1 MTATDPGTI
10 PRERRERIVVAAA
23 FVALAALL
31 VALALAW
38 RIPMM
43 LWDHLD
49 LVPIYERYLR
59 GTLGAADFFRIHG
72 GHLHAGAYAVLL
84 PTTALSHGRTW
95 LDVLASALFL
105 LGYAAVVVA
114 MASRLRRARAIGV
127 PTMLL
132 FVLLALTPG
141 HLANLQWG
149 WQVAVFVCLAGAA
162 SAIALLSAA
171 AFTPLRACAALACAA
186 VAFASF
192 AIGFAAFPVGAVLI
206 ASRKDLA
213 VRARWAWAGL
223 WIAVALAA
231 GLALQRDGAT
241 TRDVATIALY
251 ALDFLGAG
259 IARYATDLAPWLGAL
274 GLAGGVVAAWTLR
287 ERGAALPW
295 IGLFLFGAASA
306 LLTAYGRAGDYGAEQ
321 AFVTRYVSFSSV
333 FWIGAL
339 GLFALAAQAT
349 RWRAGVVRGIVA
361 AVAVLA
367 TFEAVHLAKKAAT
380 VAARAQATAETI
392 RRTYPDVPP
401 DVLAAIYF
409 DEPGIARERLQR
421 LHAWGFAPFDR

>member
-1 MTATDPGTI
+1 MTATGSGAMAHPQRD
-10 PRERRERIVVAAA
+10 RIVVAAA
-23 FVALAALL
+23 FIALATTLI
-31 VALALAW
+31 ALALAW

-49 LVPIYERYLR
+49 LVPIYERYLG
-59 GTLGAADFFRIHG
+59 GTLGAADFLRIHG

-95 LDVLASALFL
+95 LDVVASALFL
-105 LGYAAVVVA
+105 LAYAAVVVA
-114 MASRLRRARAIGV
+114 LAGRLLRSRAIGV

-149 WQVAVFVCLAGAA
+149 WQVAVFICLAGAA
-162 SAIALLSAA
+162 SAIAWLTAA
-171 AFTPLRACAALACAA
+171 AFTPLRACAALACAVA
-186 VAFASF
+186 AFASF
-192 AIGFAAFPVGAVLI
+192 AIGFAAFPVGAALVAL
-206 ASRKDLA
+206 RQDLA
-213 VRARWAWAGL
+213 WRVRCAWAGA
-223 WIAVALAA
+223 WITVALAA
-231 GLALQRDGAT
+231 ALALHRDGAAS
-241 TRDVATIALY
+241 RDVATIALY

-274 GLAGGVVAAWTLR
+274 ALAGGGVAAWLLR
-287 ERGAALPW
+287 TQRAALPW

-333 FWIGAL
+333 FWIGVL
-339 GLFALAAQAT
+339 GLFVQVAQAA
-349 RWRAGVVRGIVA
+349 RWRPGIVRGFVA

-367 TFEAVHLAKKAAT
+367 AFQALHLAKKAAT
-380 VAARAQATAETI
+380 VAARADATADII
-392 RRTYPDVPP
+392 RRTYPDVPQ
-401 DVLAAIYF
+401 DVLSAIYF
-409 DEPGIARERLQR
+409 DQPEVARERLQK